1 MAEQYKICGM
11 FKKVLFDKGDGAFQ
25 ITSCKIINQLDKM
38 APIKLNKYGSIS
50 ILSNDIKIELDKY
63 YEMNIEYLSKSKYP
77 NSYVLIDIK
86 ESEFWKLNYIIKFLQ
101 STNFPGIGEAKGR
114 KIVEKY
120 GFDTLNIIAN
130 DEKITAADL
139 GIKQET
145 FEIART
151 FLRNNPKVVED
162 QLFFLKLKLSPSFYE
177 KINKNFAD
185 LSQFLEKYQ
194 NNFYNYYFDEDNVS
208 LSDLE
213 KLTNHFF
220 KEEHF
225 FKKAIYI
232 YKAIEDYF
240 FNYGHTKVLINE
252 FYSYYFKNVEKLTP
266 FDFKEALKYL
276 IRDNRILLFNN
287 KEYLTTSKI
296 REMEEYIV
304 SRLKKIS
311 NFSSDE
317 FEKFN
322 NSKLH
327 KLQNEAINVALN
339 SNLSLIT
346 GSPGT
351 GKTLI
356 INKLIKL
363 LLSKYSSE
371 DVVIVTPTGRATINI
386 NKQSEIKASTIHS
399 FLQWNIDKNI
409 FEVNEKWPE
418 RIKVL
423 IIDEFSMVSV
433 DLFNSLLKGLSQK
446 TLQKIILVGD
456 KNQLP
461 AIGAGYLI
469 KDFIEGNICEVIEL
483 TKIYRQADNFE
494 IIKDAIDINN
504 LCMPEF
510 KGKSSRFIECD
521 KNHLIDALIKEI
533 KKLLKQGFTKKDI
546 AILSPIYNY
555 QTGIDNLN
563 EKLSQFWH
571 QIEPTESAYIGKK
584 KFYINDKVI
593 NLVNDTSKKVFNGEI
608 GYINRFIYDDKNN
621 LIEVSVLFEDDSKI
635 VVYSKSDFIQKTML
649 AYCTSV
655 HKYQGSECLVVLTVL
670 FDEAKM
676 LLSKKLIYTAI
687 TRAQKLS
694 IIFGENE
701 ALKTGI
707 LNDYDS
713 NRQTCIV
720 ELWNAYDKEG

>member
-1 MAEQYKICGM
+1 MQ
-11 FKKVLFDKGDGAFQ
+11 
-25 ITSCKIINQLDKM
+25 
-38 APIKLNKYGSIS
+38 
-50 ILSNDIKIELDKY
+50 
-63 YEMNIEYLSKSKYP
+63 
-77 NSYVLIDIK
+77 
-86 ESEFWKLNYIIKFLQ
+86 
-101 STNFPGIGEAKGR
+101 
-114 KIVEKY
+114 
-120 GFDTLNIIAN
+120 
-130 DEKITAADL
+130 
-139 GIKQET
+139 
-145 FEIART
+145 
-151 FLRNNPKVVED
+151 
-162 QLFFLKLKLSPSFYE
+162 
-177 KINKNFAD
+177 
-185 LSQFLEKYQ
+185 
-194 NNFYNYYFDEDNVS
+194 
-208 LSDLE
+208 
-213 KLTNHFF
+213 
-220 KEEHF
+220 
-225 FKKAIYI
+225 
-232 YKAIEDYF
+232 
-240 FNYGHTKVLINE
+240 

-311 NFSSDE
+311 SFPSDD

-322 NSKLH
+322 SSKFH
-327 KLQNEAINVALN
+327 RLQNEAINVALN

-371 DVVIVTPTGRATINI
+371 DIVIVTPTGRATINI

-433 DLFNSLLKGLSQK
+433 DLFNTLLKRLSKK
-446 TLQKIILVGD
+446 TLQKIKLVGD

-504 LCMPEF
+504 LCIPEF

-563 EKLSQFWH
+563 EKLSQF
-571 QIEPTESAYIGKK
+571 
-584 KFYINDKVI
+584 
-593 NLVNDTSKKVFNGEI
+593 
-608 GYINRFIYDDKNN
+608 
-621 LIEVSVLFEDDSKI
+621 
-635 VVYSKSDFIQKTML
+635 
-649 AYCTSV
+649 
-655 HKYQGSECLVVLTVL
+655 
-670 FDEAKM
+670 
-676 LLSKKLIYTAI
+676 
-687 TRAQKLS
+687 
-694 IIFGENE
+694 
-701 ALKTGI
+701 
-707 LNDYDS
+707 
-713 NRQTCIV
+713 
-720 ELWNAYDKEG
+720 

>member
-1 MAEQYKICGM
+1 M
-11 FKKVLFDKGDGAFQ
+11 
-25 ITSCKIINQLDKM
+25 
-38 APIKLNKYGSIS
+38 
-50 ILSNDIKIELDKY
+50 
-63 YEMNIEYLSKSKYP
+63 
-77 NSYVLIDIK
+77 
-86 ESEFWKLNYIIKFLQ
+86 
-101 STNFPGIGEAKGR
+101 
-114 KIVEKY
+114 
-120 GFDTLNIIAN
+120 
-130 DEKITAADL
+130 
-139 GIKQET
+139 
-145 FEIART
+145 
-151 FLRNNPKVVED
+151 
-162 QLFFLKLKLSPSFYE
+162 
-177 KINKNFAD
+177 
-185 LSQFLEKYQ
+185 
-194 NNFYNYYFDEDNVS
+194 
-208 LSDLE
+208 
-213 KLTNHFF
+213 
-220 KEEHF
+220 
-225 FKKAIYI
+225 
-232 YKAIEDYF
+232 
-240 FNYGHTKVLINE
+240 
-252 FYSYYFKNVEKLTP
+252 
-266 FDFKEALKYL
+266 
-276 IRDNRILLFNN
+276 
-287 KEYLTTSKI
+287 
-296 REMEEYIV
+296 
-304 SRLKKIS
+304 
-311 NFSSDE
+311 
-317 FEKFN
+317 
-322 NSKLH
+322 
-327 KLQNEAINVALN
+327 
-339 SNLSLIT
+339 
-346 GSPGT
+346 
-351 GKTLI
+351 
-356 INKLIKL
+356 
-363 LLSKYSSE
+363 
-371 DVVIVTPTGRATINI
+371 
-386 NKQSEIKASTIHS
+386 
-399 FLQWNIDKNI
+399 QWNIDKNI

-533 KKLLKQGFTKKDI
+533 KKLLKQDFTKKDI

-571 QIEPTESAYIGKK
+571 QIDPTESAYIGKK

-655 HKYQGSECLVVLTVL
+655 HKYQGSECLIVLTVL

>member
-1 MAEQYKICGM
+1 
-11 FKKVLFDKGDGAFQ
+11 
-25 ITSCKIINQLDKM
+25 
-38 APIKLNKYGSIS
+38 
-50 ILSNDIKIELDKY
+50 
-63 YEMNIEYLSKSKYP
+63 
-77 NSYVLIDIK
+77 
-86 ESEFWKLNYIIKFLQ
+86 
-101 STNFPGIGEAKGR
+101 
-114 KIVEKY
+114 
-120 GFDTLNIIAN
+120 
-130 DEKITAADL
+130 
-139 GIKQET
+139 
-145 FEIART
+145 
-151 FLRNNPKVVED
+151 
-162 QLFFLKLKLSPSFYE
+162 
-177 KINKNFAD
+177 
-185 LSQFLEKYQ
+185 
-194 NNFYNYYFDEDNVS
+194 
-208 LSDLE
+208 
-213 KLTNHFF
+213 
-220 KEEHF
+220 
-225 FKKAIYI
+225 
-232 YKAIEDYF
+232 
-240 FNYGHTKVLINE
+240 
-252 FYSYYFKNVEKLTP
+252 
-266 FDFKEALKYL
+266 
-276 IRDNRILLFNN
+276 
-287 KEYLTTSKI
+287 
-296 REMEEYIV
+296 
-304 SRLKKIS
+304 
-311 NFSSDE
+311 
-317 FEKFN
+317 
-322 NSKLH
+322 
-327 KLQNEAINVALN
+327 
-339 SNLSLIT
+339 
-346 GSPGT
+346 
-351 GKTLI
+351 
-356 INKLIKL
+356 
-363 LLSKYSSE
+363 
-371 DVVIVTPTGRATINI
+371 
-386 NKQSEIKASTIHS
+386 
-399 FLQWNIDKNI
+399 
-409 FEVNEKWPE
+409 
-418 RIKVL
+418 
-423 IIDEFSMVSV
+423 MVSV

-720 ELWNAYDKEG
+720 EL